1 MNKGEV
7 TIGDIKMGGDGNPL
21 VFIAGPCVIEERE
34 STLRAAERLRKC
46 SDDIGLPIIFKSSY
60 DKANRT
66 SLSSFRGP
74 GIEEGLRILESVK
87 DETGLPL
94 LTDVHSAD
102 DVSSVA
108 GVVDILQLPAF
119 LCRQTDLVL
128 AAGRSG
134 LPVNIKKGQFMAP
147 WDIKHVIDKVFS
159 TGNRQVT
166 LTERGVSFGYNNL
179 VVDMRS
185 LVIMRSYGLPV
196 VYDATHSVQLPGGRG
211 GESGGEREFVEPLA
225 YAAVSVGCDAVFME
239 VHESP
244 DRALCDGPNMI
255 SLDVF
260 PRFARR
266 LLHLNEVV
274 RGWSETTL
282 EKG

>member
-1 MNKGEV
+1 MSTGEV
-7 TIGDIKMGGDGNPL
+7 RIGDITIGGDRNPL

-34 STLRAAERLRKC
+34 TTLRAAARLRKY
-46 SDDIGLPIIFKSSY
+46 SDDIGIPIIFKSSY

-87 DETGLPL
+87 DETGLSL
-94 LTDVHSAD
+94 LTDIHSSD
-102 DVSSVA
+102 DVSSAA
-108 GVVDILQLPAF
+108 GVVDILQVPAF
-119 LCRQTDLVL
+119 LCRQTDLAL
-128 AAGRSG
+128 AAGKTG

-147 WDIKHVIDKVFS
+147 WDMKHVIDKVYS
-159 TGNRQVT
+159 TGNRQVM

-185 LVIMRSYGLPV
+185 LVIMRTYGLPV

-211 GESGGEREFVEPLA
+211 SESGGEREFVEPLA
-225 YAAVSVGCDAVFME
+225 YAAVSVGCDAVLME

-244 DRALCDGPNMI
+244 DRALCDGPNMV
-255 SLDVF
+255 SLDAF
-260 PRFARR
+260 PRLARK
-266 LLHLNEVV
+266 LVQLNDVV
-274 RGWSETTL
+274 KGWS
-282 EKG
+282 